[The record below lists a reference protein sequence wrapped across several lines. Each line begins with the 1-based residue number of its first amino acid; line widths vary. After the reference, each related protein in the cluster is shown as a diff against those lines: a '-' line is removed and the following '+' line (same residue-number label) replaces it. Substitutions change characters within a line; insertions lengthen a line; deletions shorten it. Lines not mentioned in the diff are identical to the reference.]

1 MGDRATALLAQSGLR
16 IKICREIR
24 HMSLKS
30 QVNVVIIGGGVAGCS
45 VAYHLTKLGITDV
58 MLLERKQ
65 LTCGTTWHAAGL
77 VGQLRATRNLTELAK
92 YTADLYHS
100 LEAETGQATGFKQNG
115 SVSVAKTQAR
125 FEELKRGASMGKNFG
140 LAVDVLT
147 PEAIKE
153 RWPLISLKDVVG
165 GIFLPKDGQTNP
177 IDTTQALAK
186 GAKIRGASIHENVKV
201 TRILIEKG
209 IAVGVETDQG
219 TVRADVVVLCG
230 GMWSHRLAS
239 DIGVAVPLHAAEHF
253 YIVTEPVPGMPANTP
268 VLRVP
273 DECAY
278 YKEDAGKILMGC
290 FEPVAKPWGMNGIP
304 EDFCFDSLP
313 EDYDHFEP
321 ILNAAIE
328 RVPAMADTGIALFFN
343 GPESFTP
350 DDRYYLGETPEVQN
364 LFLATGFNSVGIA
377 GSGGAGKVLAEWI
390 HKRKPPMDL
399 CDVDVKRVMPFQK
412 NRQYLKERTTET
424 LGLLYAMHWPYYQY
438 TTSRNARRTPLHD
451 RLVAMGACMGET
463 AGWERPNWYA
473 EPGSHPQYEYSYGRQ
488 NWFSATQKECQ
499 AVAERVALFDQT
511 CFAKFY
517 VQGPDALKVLNRIS
531 TANVDVPINRIVYT
545 QWLNEHAGIEAD
557 LTIIRLGVDQF
568 MIITSAICQTRD
580 KAWLNAKIREMGP
593 VHCYVTDVT
602 AGYVM
607 LGVMGPR
614 SRELL
619 EKVSGADL
627 SNAAHPFGWSH
638 EIEIGYATVRASRIT
653 YVGELGFEC
662 LVSAEH
668 GLDVF
673 DTLMQAGQEFGLT
686 LAGYHAMGSCRV
698 EKGYRHW
705 SHDIADED
713 TPIESGLAFTV
724 DWKKPDGFIGRE
736 ALLKQKSEP
745 LVKKRLVQVALKDT
759 SDKVPMLYHEEPISR
774 NGQVVGSIRSGA
786 YGFRVNR
793 SLGMGYVYCEEGV
806 TPEWLASGEWSVE
819 VACEPWDC
827 DVQLQGFYD
836 PRNER
841 IRS

>member
-1 MGDRATALLAQSGLR
+1 
-16 IKICREIR
+16 
-24 HMSLKS
+24 MSLKS
-30 QVNVVIIGGGVAGCS
+30 HANVVIIGGGVAGCS
-45 VAYHLTKLGITDV
+45 VAYHLTQLGITDV
-58 MLLERKQ
+58 LLLERKQ

-115 SVSVAKTQAR
+115 SVSVAKTPAR
-125 FEELKRGASMGKNFG
+125 LEELKRGASMGKNFG
-140 LAVDVLT
+140 LAVDVLS
-147 PEAIKE
+147 PAQIKE
-153 RWPLISLKDVVG
+153 RWPLLSLKDIVG

-186 GAKIRGASIHENVKV
+186 GAKMRGATIQENVKV
-201 TRILIEKG
+201 TRILLENG
-209 IAVGVETDQG
+209 VAVGVETDQG
-219 TVRADVVVLCG
+219 SVKADVVVLCG
-230 GMWSHRLAS
+230 GMWSHKLAA

-253 YIVTEPVPGMPANTP
+253 YIVTEPVANMPANTP

-328 RVPAMADTGIALFFN
+328 RVPAMAETGIALFFN

-390 HKRKPPMDL
+390 HKRRPPMDL
-399 CDVDVKRVMPFQK
+399 CDVDVRRVMPFQK
-412 NRQYLKERTTET
+412 NRRYLKERTVET

-473 EPGSHPQYEYSYGRQ
+473 KPGSKPQYEYSYGRQ
-488 NWFSATQKECQ
+488 NWFTHTQQECQ
-499 AVAERVALFDQT
+499 AVQNDVALFDQT
-511 CFAKFY
+511 CFAKFL
-517 VQGPDALKVLNRIS
+517 VQGPDALTVLNRIS
-531 TANVDVPINRIVYT
+531 TANIDVPVNRICYT
-545 QWLNEHAGIEAD
+545 QWLNEHGGIEAD
-557 LTIIRLGVDQF
+557 LTIIRLQSDQF
-568 MIITSAICQTRD
+568 MVLTSAACQTRD
-580 KAWLNAKIREMGP
+580 LAWLKAQIRALGP

-607 LGVMGPR
+607 LGLMGPR

-619 EKVSGADL
+619 TSISQADL
-627 SNAAHPFGWSH
+627 SNAHHPFGWSR
-638 EIEIGYATVRASRIT
+638 ELEIGYASVRASRIT
-653 YVGELGFEC
+653 YVGELGYEL

-668 GLDVF
+668 GLDVYEN
-673 DTLMQAGQEFGLT
+673 LMQAGEPFGLK
-686 LAGYHAMGSCRV
+686 LAGYHAMGACRV

-713 TPIESGLAFTV
+713 TPLEAGLGFTV
-724 DWKKPDGFIGRE
+724 AWQKPGGFIGDA
-736 ALLKQKSEP
+736 ALAKQKSANV
-745 LVKKRLVQVALKDT
+745 LKKRLVQVALQDR
-759 SDKVPMLYHEEPISR
+759 SEQVPMLYHEEPILR
-774 NGQVVGSIRSGA
+774 NGKVVGSIRSGA

-793 SLGMGYVYCEEGV
+793 SLGMGYVYAEEGV
-806 TPEWLASGEWSVE
+806 TPEWLQTGEWSVE
-819 VACEPWDC
+819 VATESYAA
-827 DVQLQGFYD
+827 DVQLEAFYD
-836 PRNER
+836 PKNAR
-841 IRS
+841 IRG